1 MSGREIKA
9 IHKSINMKGTGTNIK
24 RLMTENGF
32 TIDELMQITGISTRQ
47 AIYKWFRGESIPSIE
62 VLLVLSEIFEMNV
75 NELLVL
81 DEESVKYDFDRCDTL
96 VVKEEIIEWMAQ
108 MYKAA

>member
-1 MSGREIKA
+1 MSKNGIKA
-9 IHKSINMKGTGTNIK
+9 IFKSINMKGTGTNIK

-62 VLLVLSEIFEMNV
+62 VLLVLSEIFGKNV

-81 DEESVKYDFDRCDTL
+81 DGETVNYAFDRCETMM
-96 VVKEEIIEWMAQ
+96 VKEEINEWMPK